1 MSAEKKRLDDL
12 VDTVK
17 SPDTTQ
23 QSQLKQLRGE
33 LAQLSATSQLDG
45 YGLYVYGVVLRKLVR
60 CSHEIFLHCLKYNP
74 QGLSDLA
81 IPVLC
86 DSVRARPAHWG
97 AWLELSSLVKSR
109 DKLAELDLPD
119 HWCRQVHFL
128 LSHISPLLHVPR
140 PTVHMCCLCCR
151 CSWPTPTSSCSRTSR
166 RCGYTTG

>member
-119 HWCRQVHFL
+119 HWCRQVHF
-128 LSHISPLLHVPR
+128 S
-140 PTVHMCCLCCR
+140 
-151 CSWPTPTSSCSRTSR
+151 
-166 RCGYTTG
+166 

>member
-119 HWCRQVHFL
+119 HWCKQVFL
-128 LSHISPLLHVPR
+128 AHTYLELQQNEQAVKIYDGLSAAGLGESTYIMAQV
-140 PTVHMCCLCCR
+140 
-151 CSWPTPTSSCSRTSR
+151 
-166 RCGYTTG
+166 